1 MINRE
6 NMKRAGSIL
15 LFAVLFWPMLVLAE
29 GKPAITFEK
38 GEHDFGSFAESLGMV
53 TCTFTFTNTGDAP
66 LLITNASAS
75 CGCTRPVFPKEPV
88 APGKSAEITVTFNPK
103 GRPGAFRK
111 NVYIYSNT
119 EPSKTTLY
127 IKGTV
132 IPEEKKEHPEFA
144 YTMGRIALKVR
155 HLPFFEVYTDV
166 PKKLSVEF
174 VNNSHSPLAL
184 SFDRVPRHLSVK
196 QIPESV
202 APGQIGLIEITYNA
216 SKAKDWGIRRDEFY
230 IRFPGEANITPGNTI
245 SVSADIR
252 EDYSKMSS
260 EQKERAPEAL
270 LSESRIDF
278 ETVQGTTPV
287 EKVIKIQN
295 NGKTNL
301 QIRKISNE
309 SNVVTAEVS
318 RMSVQSGKAVDLKIT
333 VYPAKTKSK
342 VLNHRI
348 FIITNDPDTPT
359 LSIPVFA
366 RFE

>member
-1 MINRE
+1 
-6 NMKRAGSIL
+6 
-15 LFAVLFWPMLVLAE
+15 
-29 GKPAITFEK
+29 
-38 GEHDFGSFAESLGMV
+38 
-53 TCTFTFTNTGDAP
+53 
-66 LLITNASAS
+66 
-75 CGCTRPVFPKEPV
+75 
-88 APGKSAEITVTFNPK
+88 
-103 GRPGAFRK
+103 
-111 NVYIYSNT
+111 
-119 EPSKTTLY
+119 
-127 IKGTV
+127 
-132 IPEEKKEHPEFA
+132 
-144 YTMGRIALKVR
+144 MGRIALKVR
-155 HLPFFEVYTDV
+155 HLPFFEVYTDD

-174 VNNSHSPLAL
+174 VNNSRSPLTL

-202 APGQIGLIEITYNA
+202 APGQIGLIEVTYNA

-230 IRFPGEANITPGNTI
+230 IRFPGEPNIIPGNTI

-260 EQKERAPEAL
+260 EQKERAPKAL
-270 LSESRIDF
+270 LSENRIDF
-278 ETVQGTTPV
+278 EKVQGTTPV
-287 EKVIKIQN
+287 EKIIKIQN
-295 NGKTNL
+295 DGKTNL
-301 QIRKISNE
+301 QIRKVSNE

-348 FIITNDPDTPT
+348 FIITNDPDHPT

>member
-1 MINRE
+1 M
-6 NMKRAGSIL
+6 
-15 LFAVLFWPMLVLAE
+15 
-29 GKPAITFEK
+29 
-38 GEHDFGSFAESLGMV
+38 
-53 TCTFTFTNTGDAP
+53 
-66 LLITNASAS
+66 
-75 CGCTRPVFPKEPV
+75 FPKEPV
-88 APGKSAEITVTFNPK
+88 APGKSAEITVTLNPK

-174 VNNSHSPLAL
+174 VNNSRSPLTL

-230 IRFPGEANITPGNTI
+230 IRFPGESNITPGNTI

-260 EQKERAPEAL
+260 EQKERAPKAL

-309 SNVVTAEVS
+309 SSVVTAEVS

-333 VYPAKTKSK
+333 VF
-342 VLNHRI
+342 LLLRMI
-348 FIITNDPDTPT
+348 LIIQHYLSLYLRDSNDVYSLKLYYGTY
-359 LSIPVFA
+359 
-366 RFE
+366 